1 MSRKCVLLINML
13 CSLMTFAAVEDT
25 VQSEMGIDL
34 DW

>member
-1 MSRKCVLLINML
+1 ML
-13 CSLMTFAAVEDT
+13 CSLMTVAAVEDT